1 MIPTKEP
8 RMEWVDIIAAGFIY
22 LGFLLFLVAL
32 HLLTVSA
39 VGNINSVLNKV
50 FIVFVTIYSISV
62 TFGLIGFFAQLLRWI
77 TWQVIT
83 PAWQKKKQRDFH
95 G

>member
-8 RMEWVDIIAAGFIY
+8 RMEWVDIIAAAFIY
-22 LGFLLFLVAL
+22 LGFLMFLIAL
-32 HLLTVSA
+32 HLLTIST
-39 VGNINSVLNKV
+39 VGNVSSVLNTV
-50 FIVFVTIYSISV
+50 FKVFVTIYSTTVI
-62 TFGLIGFFAQLLRWI
+62 FGLIGLFVQLMRWV

-83 PAWQKKKQRDFH
+83 PAWQKKKEREYH